1 MSFTILKKIYMLSI
15 KNRYDTIIL
24 FLFFIF
30 YNPIFKKQVHTK
42 ESYRDSWVMSIYSL
56 RPVTTEA
63 ESLFGCPCK
72 RKHRFS
78 HHINCKTN

>member
-1 MSFTILKKIYMLSI
+1 MLST

-24 FLFFIF
+24 FLK
-30 YNPIFKKQVHTK
+30 NQVHTK
-42 ESYRDSWVMSIYSL
+42 KSYRDSWVMSIYFL
-56 RPVTTEA
+56 RPMTTEA